1 MTMTK
6 PIAAKV
12 RGRMLSFGDS
22 VPDSLFGDPDGIKV
36 GLWDAFA
43 PVWGIIT
50 KFGLSSTF
58 DELTYKQMMDDL
70 RRRGLKVYMD
80 NDHKTAGL
88 GWTCDEVPALAY
100 YCSVIV
106 THEGKLFDRV
116 YLGGCKC
123 SDAVAF
129 DAAAHPEGLYGFRC
143 HVTPV
148 GKQLLPN
155 YQALS
160 IHFDPDGRDEF
171 DRPVGQSLICVSA
184 VNAPHLP
191 SAVPN
196 GGKFSRYSM
205 DPEKKDLSPELESL
219 RVALG
224 LPEGSSA
231 EAIHG
236 AALAVIRAAGIHA
249 EPDGDEPD
257 ADEQKEARMADEK
270 VDEAMKQYEDA
281 EQDPKRKDEYS
292 RKLSKIV
299 GRLHVR
305 SKCLSALGKELGAS
319 GLRKGLASVVALK
332 SKQSGSEAAFSQL
345 QTRVAELE
353 AQRKAE
359 ADAAW
364 EFAIKSAINSAGPTN
379 AAVFSGAVGGK
390 ALPKT
395 GDGRISEKRG
405 QELYDIAKA
414 TKLSP
419 EQFSTLLPEA
429 VTQSFTKPGARGASA
444 PNSDRMI
451 GSEQAERIKEF
462 REAYQKE
469 TGKKLTYQ
477 AAAQALQGQF
487 AAHGADKIDHK
498 AAKRIADG
506 FDATAF
512 VK

>member
-1 MTMTK
+1 M
-6 PIAAKV
+6 AKSTQSAQI

-22 VPDSLFGDPDGIKV
+22 IPDSLFGDPDAIKV

-50 KFGLSSTF
+50 KFGQSSAF
-58 DELTYKQMMDDL
+58 DELTYRQMLDNL
-70 RRRGLKVYMD
+70 RARGLKVYMD

-88 GWTCDEVPALAY
+88 GWSCDEVPALAY
-100 YCSVIV
+100 YCSVLV
-106 THEGKLFDRV
+106 THGGKLFDRV

-123 SDAVAF
+123 SDAVSF
-129 DAAAHPEGLYGFRC
+129 DPAAHPEGLFGFRC

-191 SAVPN
+191 SAVPS
-196 GGKFSRYSM
+196 GGKFSRYSTM
-205 DPEKKDLSPELESL
+205 DPETKDLSPELEAL

-236 AALAVIRAAGIHA
+236 AALAVIRAAGIHS

-257 ADEQKEARMADEK
+257 ADEMKAARMADDK

-281 EQDPKRKDEYS
+281 EQEPKRKDEYS
-292 RKLSKIV
+292 RKLSRIV
-299 GRLHVR
+299 GRLYVR
-305 SKCLSALGKELGAS
+305 SKCATALAAELGAK
-319 GLRKGLASVVALK
+319 GLRKSLAGVATLK
-332 SKQSGSEAAFSQL
+332 SKQTGGESSINQL
-345 QTRVAELE
+345 QTRLNALE
-353 AQRKAE
+353 AQRKNE
-359 ADAAW
+359 EETAW
-364 EFAIKSAINSAGPTN
+364 ELAIKSAINAAGPTN
-379 AAVFSGAVGGK
+379 APVFSGAVGGK
-390 ALPKT
+390 ALPAK

-405 QELYDIAKA
+405 QELFELAKTA
-414 TKLSP
+414 KLSP
-419 EQFSTLLPEA
+419 EQFASLLPEP
-429 VTQSFTKPGARGASA
+429 VTQSFAKPGARAASGGS
-444 PNSDRMI
+444 SDRMV
-451 GSEQAERIKEF
+451 GSDQADRIREF
-462 REAYQKE
+462 RESYQKD
-469 TGKKLTYQ
+469 TSKKLTYQ
-477 AAAQALQGQF
+477 AAAQVLQGQF
-487 AAHGADKIDHK
+487 AAHGAAKIDYQTAK
-498 AAKRIADG
+498 QAADRLDSS
-506 FDATAF
+506 AF

>member
-1 MTMTK
+1 MAK
-6 PIAAKV
+6 PTQSAKV

-22 VPDSLFGDPDGIKV
+22 IPDSLFGDPDAIKV

-50 KFGLSSTF
+50 KFGQSSTF
-58 DELTYKQMMDDL
+58 DELTYRQMLDNL
-70 RRRGLKVYMD
+70 RARNLKVYMD

-88 GWTCDEVPALAY
+88 GWSCDEVPALAY
-100 YCSVIV
+100 YCSVLV
-106 THEGKLFDRV
+106 THGGKLFDRV

-123 SDAVAF
+123 SDAVSF
-129 DAAAHPEGLYGFRC
+129 DAAAHPEGLFGFRC

-191 SAVPN
+191 SAVPS

-205 DPEKKDLSPELESL
+205 DPETKDLSPELEAL

-236 AALAVIRAAGIHA
+236 AALAVIRAAGIHS

-257 ADEQKEARMADEK
+257 GDEMKAARMADEK
-270 VDEAMKQYEDA
+270 VDEAMKQYEEA
-281 EQDPKRKDEYS
+281 EKEPKRKDEYS
-292 RKLSKIV
+292 RKLSRIV
-299 GRLHVR
+299 GRLYVR
-305 SKCLSALGKELGAS
+305 TKCATALSAELGAK
-319 GLRKGLASVVALK
+319 GLRKSLAGVATLK
-332 SKQSGSEAAFSQL
+332 SKQTGTESAFAQL
-345 QTRVAELE
+345 QNRIDALE
-353 AQRKAE
+353 SQRKTE
-359 ADAAW
+359 EEAAW
-364 EFAIKSAINSAGPTN
+364 EFAIKSSINAAGPTN
-379 AAVFSGAVGGK
+379 AAVFSGTVGGK
-390 ALPKT
+390 ALPTK

-405 QELYDIAKA
+405 QELFELAKTA
-414 TKLSP
+414 KISP
-419 EQFSTLLPEA
+419 EQFATLLPEPA
-429 VTQSFTKPGARGASA
+429 VQSFAKPGARAAS
-444 PNSDRMI
+444 SGSTDRMV
-451 GSEQAERIKEF
+451 GSDQADRIREF
-462 REAYQKE
+462 RDAYQKD

-477 AAAQALQGQF
+477 AAAQALQAQF
-487 AAHGADKIDHK
+487 VANGASRIDYA
-498 AAKRIADG
+498 AAKQVADRL
-506 FDATAF
+506 DAGSF